1 MSRGVRN
8 PLPQELSGRKIN
20 KNIIF
25 GLRFPWSNWLQ
36 ETGSNSST
44 WSKVVLKRAAIIGLA
59 TLILISG
66 WFLYQQVQNNRA
78 AAMGDY
84 QTEEVRRADISATFE
99 ADGVLHSNQTAELDW
114 QAPGTVERIDTAVSE
129 LVSKGQVLASL
140 EHASLPQSFLL
151 AQADL
156 VNAQR
161 EFDDLY
167 ESETQRAEAFK
178 AVELAEHALEDAL
191 NPELAQANALSA
203 VSQAQKDL
211 EEAERNYLIVSRS
224 ASTEAIEQAY
234 ANMLMAKRV
243 YDDTQRQYNK
253 IENKYNRNPNMYQF
267 WESKKLYK
275 RILEGLD
282 QKLLRDRLA
291 YERAQE
297 RYDNLLEPP
306 DSGDVALAEAA
317 VALGEALLAQ
327 AEQDF
332 VRIQDGPRTVDIAVL
347 EAQLEDARREWE
359 RIKNG
364 PDQNDIIAAEVRI
377 TAAQAALE
385 AGRITA
391 PFSGIITTI
400 NNKPGDIV
408 SAGEVA
414 FRLDDQSHLL
424 VDAHVSEIDIN
435 KIQPGQETHITFDS
449 VRDKEYHG
457 QVIEVPLYGT
467 ETDGVASFKT
477 VIELVDGDGNIRSG
491 MSGKVTFVTTTV
503 ADALV
508 IPTQALRFE
517 GGQRV
522 VYILKDGELI
532 PVEVTLGVS
541 NSSFAQVTAGELS
554 VGDLIV
560 LNPPDS

>member
-1 MSRGVRN
+1 M
-8 PLPQELSGRKIN
+8 
-20 KNIIF
+20 
-25 GLRFPWSNWLQ
+25 
-36 ETGSNSST
+36 
-44 WSKVVLKRAAIIGLA
+44 LKRVALIGLA
-59 TLILISG
+59 FLILTSG

-84 QTEEVRRADISATFE
+84 QIEEVQRADINATFE
-99 ADGVLHSNQTAELDW
+99 ADGVLRSNQTAELIW
-114 QAPGTVERIDTAVSE
+114 QTSGTVEQINAEVGE
-129 LVSKGQVLASL
+129 LVREGQILASL
-140 EHASLPQSFLL
+140 EDTSLPQTIIL
-151 AQADL
+151 ARANL
-156 VNAQR
+156 VNAR
-161 EFDDLY
+161 RDLDNLY
-167 ESETQRAEAFK
+167 ESQTQRAAALK
-178 AVELAEHALEDAL
+178 AVESAEQALEDAQ
-191 NPELAQANALSA
+191 NPELAQANALGV

-211 EEAERNYLIVSRS
+211 EEAKRNYLIVSRS
-224 ASTEAIEQAY
+224 ASTEAIEQAN
-234 ANMLMAKRV
+234 ANLLMAKRV
-243 YDDTQRQYNK
+243 YDETQRQYNK

-297 RYDNLLEPP
+297 RYENLLEPP
-306 DSGDVALAEAA
+306 DPGDVALAEAA

-332 VRIQDGPRTVDIAVL
+332 VRIQDGPRIVDIGVL
-347 EAQLEDARREWE
+347 EAQLDDARRAWE

-377 TAAQAALE
+377 TAAEAALE

-408 SAGEVA
+408 KSGELA

-424 VDAHVSEIDIN
+424 VDAQVSEVDIN
-435 KIQPGQETHITFDS
+435 KIQLGQETHITFDS

-457 QVIEVPLYGT
+457 QVVEVPLYGT
-467 ETDGVASFKT
+467 ETDGVVSFKT
-477 VIELVDGDGNIRSG
+477 VIELVDGDGNIRPG
-491 MSGKVTFVTTTV
+491 VSGKVTFVTESV

-522 VYILKDGELI
+522 VYILKDGEII

-541 NSSFAQVTAGELS
+541 NSRFAQVTAGELF

-560 LNPPDS
+560 LDPPDS